1 MMQRQM
7 VCLTERRWWRH
18 YGEMVLA
25 MVAGMVGLGAVVQ
38 MVGLQPDGD
47 AAQLGVMFATMTVG
61 MDAWML
67 YRRAPRRDI
76 VEMTVATNLPLAVF
90 VPLLRADAIS
100 PVAGDVSAHA
110 AMFVAMAAVM
120 LATCGHPGG
129 VGRSLRRP

>member
-1 MMQRQM
+1 MMERQM
-7 VCLTERRWWRH
+7 ACLTERRWWRH

-25 MVAGMVGLGAVVQ
+25 MLVGMVVLGTVVQ

-47 AAQLGVMFATMTVG
+47 AAELGVMFATMTVG

-67 YRRAPRRDI
+67 YRREGRRDI

-100 PVAGDVSAHA
+100 PAAGDVAAHV
-110 AMFVAMAAVM
+110 AMLAAMAAVM
-120 LATCGHPGG
+120 IAKCATGHLD
-129 VGRSLRRP
+129 SLRRA